1 MQRYMQHIVQAWS
14 RYRQRIILNIHAGR
28 IPVVK
33 LYGNDYKCKFATTK
47 IVLDFE
53 KLNRI
58 NSLISSKKYIKNVND
73 FNWMIGGGKD
83 EQQYLLWWVLE

>member
-1 MQRYMQHIVQAWS
+1 MWYIVQAWS

-33 LYGNDYKCKFATTK
+33 LYGNDYKFKFATNK
-47 IVLDFE
+47 LVLDFE
-53 KLNRI
+53 KLNRN
-58 NSLISSKKYIKNVND
+58 NSLISSKQIYKNVND

-83 EQQYLLWWVLE
+83 EQQYLVWWILK